1 SQQRRNPS
9 LTVLVKHPDSNVRVY
24 DGGQYET
31 PCSRISHFGAISG
44 CRIGPTGQPG
54 VPPLRLR
61 TFWLRLRSGLRLL
74 PLPPSLLPS
83 SILRLPRLPERVS
96 LLKRTLGPPSPQ
108 RAAIATLAR
117 TRMHAREKSLK
128 NFRLVP
134 LRARV
139 QRCRA
144 LAVIIPIMPTLEL
157 VWLVR

>member
-1 SQQRRNPS
+1 ESQQRRNPS

-31 PCSRISHFGAISG
+31 PCSRISHFGAFSG

-74 PLPPSLLPS
+74 RLPPSPLPS
-83 SILRLPRLPERVS
+83 SLLRLPRLPERVS

-108 RAAIATLAR
+108 RAAIASKLQLR
-117 TRMHAREKSLK
+117 PENPPRFISLPTSDGGSIAPPAWRCWRRSAAP
-128 NFRLVP
+128 N
-134 LRARV
+134 RA
-139 QRCRA
+139 QA
-144 LAVIIPIMPTLEL
+144 GINQ
-157 VWLVR
+157 